1 MANVF
6 YALVK
11 RRNPLKK
18 DAPQLYYAAAQK
30 SGDLT
35 FDELK
40 ASIAHATMAT
50 PADVSHIVESLLK
63 VMSDGLKSGKSVFLD
78 KFGKFRL
85 SFSSKGAK
93 SMKEFGT
100 EMIRGIHIVF
110 RPSKELLIRKDELT
124 FEQKDTVADHS
135 GMGKPFPV
143 SKRKELC
150 QVYGIDMPGVFHRRD
165 HSTGPHYRT
174 KFGVCSSVDYRMR
187 MARYPER
194 PGAPGQ
200 VSTSLPKFG
209 KQEKSHCGGRS

>member
-11 RRNPLKK
+11 RRNPAKK

-50 PADVSHIVESLLK
+50 AADVSHIVESLLR
-63 VMSDGLKSGKSVFLD
+63 VMSDGLKAGKSVFLD

-93 SMKEFGT
+93 TMKEFGT

-110 RPSKELLIRKDELT
+110 RPSKELQISKSELS
-124 FEQKDTVADHS
+124 FEQKETVAEQKAALKAKINGGGS
-135 GMGKPFPV
+135 
-143 SKRKELC
+143 
-150 QVYGIDMPGVFHRRD
+150 
-165 HSTGPHYRT
+165 STGGNT
-174 KFGVCSSVDYRMR
+174 GGNTGGGDK
-187 MARYPER
+187 
-194 PGAPGQ
+194 PGDESMG
-200 VSTSLPKFG
+200 
-209 KQEKSHCGGRS
+209 